1 MNPNN
6 KVAVVYEN
14 GLATEV
20 HRFTLPTYTEPR
32 FYQSVTSYNG
42 MRRREEI
49 RYISWLKSRNSKLG
63 KPQKLTVRL
72 SSEVDVQWN
81 LENEWK
87 RLTCFHHASIFDFY
101 AVVGYDYKKRSWAP
115 RSKPAPELPPLPTVA
130 VPVFPQPDLASLIK
144 HLKVKSRFIAE
155 YPDGRVSSF
164 KVRRK
169 RGKSFECQ
177 IINGAHSA
185 TFDATGYCAS
195 YKARIVYV
203 RTSPDCP
210 YTGNNYDEGL
220 TLFAALFGRP
230 K

>member
-1 MNPNN
+1 MNLNN
-6 KVAVVYEN
+6 KVAVVYED

-42 MRRREEI
+42 MRNREHG
-49 RYISWLKSRNSKLG
+49 RYVKWLKSRNSKLG
-63 KPQKLTVRL
+63 KPMKLMLRITA
-72 SSEVDVQWN
+72 EVDVPWN

-101 AVVGYDYKKRSWAP
+101 AIVGYDYKKRSWAP
-115 RSKPAPELPPLPTVA
+115 RSKLPSLAPPQ
-130 VPVFPQPDLASLIK
+130 PVFPQPDLASLIK
-144 HLKVKSRFIAE
+144 HLKVRSRFIAE
-155 YPDGRVSSF
+155 YPDGRISSF
-164 KVRRK
+164 KVRRR

-185 TFDATGYCAS
+185 TFDADGYCAS
-195 YKARIVYV
+195 YNARIVYV
-203 RTSPDCP
+203 RTGPECP
-210 YTGNNYDEGL
+210 YTGNDYDTGL
-220 TLFAALFGRP
+220 VLFQERHLTAVS